1 MIIDPFKCTGKFKE
15 DFENISKLKNI
26 KFIPEVVL
34 RGKIAW
40 NNSDNAERS
49 DQQTPQVEKVKTKE
63 SKKSSKVTSAST
75 THISSEVVTEK
86 LPSTYSIK
94 ESYSYFKP
102 KIGVVMDSPDKLD
115 TVTEIHIKGWKID
128 KPFMDVF
135 QITFPKVERL
145 HTIK

>member
-49 DQQTPQVEKVKTKE
+49 DPR
-63 SKKSSKVTSAST
+63 
-75 THISSEVVTEK
+75 HISVAK
-86 LPSTYSIK
+86 LSLK
-94 ESYSYFKP
+94 SYHLLIQLKNH
-102 KIGVVMDSPDKLD
+102 
-115 TVTEIHIKGWKID
+115 IHILNQK
-128 KPFMDVF
+128 
-135 QITFPKVERL
+135 
-145 HTIK
+145 